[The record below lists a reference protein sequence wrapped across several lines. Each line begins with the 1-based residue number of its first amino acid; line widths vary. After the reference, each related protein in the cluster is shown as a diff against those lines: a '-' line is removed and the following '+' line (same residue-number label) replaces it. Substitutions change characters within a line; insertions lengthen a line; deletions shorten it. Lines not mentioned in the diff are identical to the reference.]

1 VTALRR
7 RGLDACAAALAL
19 LVTVIGLRWNTR
31 VAAGADAYGYV
42 SQVDLWLRGNLHLDQ
57 SFATAVPWPNPR
69 WSFAPLGYVPAPAS
83 QEIVPQY
90 PAGLPLLMAAARVAF
105 GYCAIF
111 WVVPL
116 CGGALVLATYAI
128 GCRLERPAVGLA
140 AAWLVATSP
149 TLLFMLMSPMS
160 DVPAAAAWAI
170 AIACAL
176 GGTLMSAV
184 GAGVAA
190 AVAVLIRPNLVPL
203 AVIIAV
209 WLAARGA
216 TTMLAFGL
224 VASLG
229 AIAVGAINARLYGSA
244 LRSGYDLT
252 DGFAIAYL
260 WPNIQRYGGWLLSA
274 ETPVPLA
281 GLVALALPSAALWR
295 TDSARRGHWLFAAA
309 AAAVWIFYLLYVPW
323 DAWWYLRFLLA
334 AWPLMAIGAAALA
347 AMAARSGRWQR
358 IAVAIAITAVGLH
371 GVVEA
376 KRRAAFDVSRG
387 EAKYVDVAR
396 VVDAVTDP
404 DSVIISAVH
413 SGSLRYYAG
422 RLTVRWDTGDP
433 AWLDRT
439 AQWLAAHGHHPYF
452 VLEPQE
458 IADLRARFA
467 AKSTLARLDWTPMV
481 IFPTGGVQLFDAVR
495 RERAGTPV
503 EQRSKGAIDGC
514 FEQKPPPQLRRIK

>member
-1 VTALRR
+1 MSAARR
-7 RGLDACAAALAL
+7 RRLDACASDLAL
-19 LVTVIGLRWNTR
+19 LVTLIGLRWNTR

-57 SFATAVPWPNPR
+57 SFAASVPWPNPR

-83 QEIVPQY
+83 QAIVPQY
-90 PAGLPLLMAAARVAF
+90 PVGLPLLMAAARLAF

-111 WVVPL
+111 WVVPV
-116 CGGALVLATYAI
+116 CGGALVLASYAI
-128 GCRLERPAVGLA
+128 GCRVERPAVGLA

-149 TLLFMLMSPMS
+149 AMLFMLMSPMS
-160 DVPAAAAWAI
+160 DVPAAAAWAM

-184 GAGVAA
+184 GAGAA
-190 AVAVLIRPNLVPL
+190 AAIAILIRPNLIPL
-203 AVIIAV
+203 AAIVAV
-209 WLAARGA
+209 WLATRGA
-216 TTMLAFGL
+216 TKMLAFGA
-224 VASLG
+224 VASIG

-252 DGFAIAYL
+252 DGFAIAYV
-260 WPNIQRYGGWLLSA
+260 WPNIQRYGGWLVSA
-274 ETPVPLA
+274 ETPLPLA
-281 GLVALALPSAALWR
+281 GLVALAVPSAAVWR
-295 TDSARRGHWLFAAA
+295 TDRARHARWLFAAA
-309 AAAVWIFYLLYVPW
+309 AAAVWVFYLLYVPW
-323 DAWWYLRFLLA
+323 DAWWYLRFLLP

-347 AMAARSGRWQR
+347 AMATRRGRWR
-358 IAVAIAITAVGLH
+358 RVAVSAALVAVGIH

-376 KRRAAFDVSRG
+376 NRRAAFDVSRG

-404 DSVIISAVH
+404 DAVIISAVH

-439 AQWLAAHGHHPYF
+439 AEWLAAHGHHPYF
-452 VLEPQE
+452 VLEMQE
-458 IADLRARFA
+458 IAELRARFGQR
-467 AKSTLARLDWTPMV
+467 SMLARLD
-481 IFPTGGVQLFDAVR
+481 
-495 RERAGTPV
+495 
-503 EQRSKGAIDGC
+503 
-514 FEQKPPPQLRRIK
+514 

>member
-1 VTALRR
+1 VSALRR
-7 RGLDACAAALAL
+7 RRLDACAAVLAL
-19 LVTVIGLRWNTR
+19 LVTFIGLRWNTR

-57 SFATAVPWPNPR
+57 AFAASVPWPNPR

-128 GCRLERPAVGLA
+128 GCRIERPAVGLA

-149 TLLFMLMSPMS
+149 AMLFMLVAPMS
-160 DVPAAAAWAI
+160 DVPAAAAWTI

-176 GGTLMSAV
+176 GGTV
-184 GAGVAA
+184 AGAA
-190 AVAVLIRPNLVPL
+190 AAGAAAAAAMLIRPNLIAL
-203 AVIIAV
+203 AAIVGV
-209 WLAARGA
+209 WLALRGA
-216 TTMLAFGL
+216 TKTLAFGA
-224 VASLG
+224 VASIG
-229 AIAVGAINARLYGSA
+229 AIAVGAIDARLYGSP

-252 DGFAIAYL
+252 DGFAIGYV
-260 WPNIQRYGGWLLSA
+260 WPNVQRYGAWLIAA
-274 ETPVPLA
+274 ETPLPLA
-281 GLVALALPSAALWR
+281 GFVALVVPSAALWP
-295 TDSARRGHWLFAAA
+295 TAAARRAQWLFAAA
-309 AAAVWIFYLLYVPW
+309 AVAVWIFYLLFVPW
-323 DAWWYLRFLLA
+323 DAWWYLRFLLP

-347 AMAARSGRWQR
+347 SLVARSGRWQHL
-358 IAVAIAITAVGLH
+358 AATAALVAVGLH
-371 GVVEA
+371 GIVEA
-376 KRRAAFDVSRG
+376 KRRAVFDVARG

-396 VVDAVTDP
+396 VVEAVTDP
-404 DSVIISAVH
+404 DAAIISAQH

-439 AQWLAAHGHHPYF
+439 AEWLAAHGHHPYF

-458 IADLRARFA
+458 IADLRARFGP
-467 AKSTLARLDWTPMV
+467 KSLLARLDWTPMV
-481 IFPTGGVQLFDAVR
+481 IFPIGGVQLFDAVR
-495 RERAGTPV
+495 RERGGTPV
-503 EQRSKGAIDGC
+503 EQRSKGAIREC
-514 FEQKPPPQLRRIK
+514 LEQKPPPHLRRTR